1 MLRGF
6 SRPGALNCPVM
17 RLPMPGTGFLPS
29 LRRPAALVRW
39 VLPAAVC
46 LAVLPPGA
54 AQAAAPGTVQAV
66 SGTVR
71 VAPGA
76 AQAASGTV
84 RAEASAGRPAAEN
97 APVRN
102 PFAGTG
108 RLAATSC
115 PEPPITEGGIP
126 RTREYLAAAVKCLD
140 RAWSAHFSR
149 AGLRF
154 RAPAV
159 RFHEEL
165 PEYVCGVKNPHVD
178 ALYCIERA
186 TLVFPLTGMWIEDR
200 TDLYPLRTAAHE
212 YGHHLQSLT
221 GIRRAYE
228 ARAGRGRGSEAAE
241 LKRRYE
247 LQADCLAGVFL
258 GGVRHSLARTGR
270 DWEALSDT
278 LRARG
283 DDPGYRTHGTGANRV
298 RWFRRGLDTVSPAAC
313 DTWSAPPSRVS

>member
-1 MLRGF
+1 
-6 SRPGALNCPVM
+6 M
-17 RLPMPGTGFLPS
+17 RLLPPGTGSPRP
-29 LRRPAALVRW
+29 LRRPAVLVRR
-39 VLPAAVC
+39 VLPAALC
-46 LAVLPPGA
+46 LAVLPAGA
-54 AQAAAPGTVQAV
+54 VQAV
-66 SGTVR
+66 SGTVQVAPGTVQ

-76 AQAASGTV
+76 VRTTAAT
-84 RAEASAGRPAAEN
+84 GRPDAEN

-126 RTREYLAAAVKCLD
+126 RTREYLTAAVKCLD

-149 AGLRF
+149 AGLKF

-159 RFHEEL
+159 RFYEEL
-165 PEYVCGVKNPHVD
+165 PEYVCGVRNPHVD
-178 ALYCIERA
+178 ALYCIKRA

-221 GIRRAYE
+221 GVRSAYE
-228 ARAGRGRGSEAAE
+228 TRALRRGVSEAE
-241 LKRRYE
+241 RERLRRRYE

-258 GGVRHSLARTGR
+258 GGVRHSLARTGQ
-270 DWEALSDT
+270 DWAALSDT

-283 DDPGYRTHGTGANRV
+283 DDPEYRTHGTGANRV